1 MTDGRPS
8 REGDGL
14 ITVLKGLFTRAP
26 LDTSPPDSGSLLDP
40 GWCESF
46 MGFPAGW
53 TDPGD
58 ALDGRPPAYVKP
70 GSAVSETPSSLLAP
84 SALDD

>member
-14 ITVLKGLFTRAP
+14 ITVLKGLVRAP
-26 LDTSPPDSGSLLDP
+26 QATSLQDSGLLLDP
-40 GWCESF
+40 GWCEEF
-46 MGFPAGW
+46 MGFPMGW

-58 ALDGRPPAYVKP
+58 ALDGPPPAYVKP
-70 GSAVSETPSSLLAP
+70 GSTVSETPSSPPAP
-84 SALDD
+84 SASDA